1 MELNKIKKLV
11 KKFKLTKDESV
22 FQELTQHLNL
32 PKCIVTGRHII
43 YPNTKLRISKVDN
56 TIKLDGTTANTFKT
70 INNKKYTLKVSYEG
84 MVSKF
89 GEEYTS
95 LNTSR
100 IFNRLNKFT
109 KFAFQISDDDYEIAK
124 STSFGAGVSLDVMIK
139 RYGKVEGTNKFN
151 EYRKK
156 QAYTNTY
163 EYKNE
168 KYGWDKKKFD
178 EFNKSR
184 GVTLKNLIK
193 KHGKEQ
199 GLIRFQSY
207 CDRQSETSTYEYL
220 LNKFGKQ
227 RADEILDSRGKRI
240 EYFEKVFGDKAIE
253 KYTEYWN
260 NIKNPYYSKI
270 STDLFDLLIIDL
282 KLHDFKIYYKEN
294 EYGIYDRQ
302 SLKYFKYDFTI
313 PELKIIIEFNGDS
326 WHGNPKI
333 YSENDKPHPID
344 KEITAMELWKYD
356 EIKKQAAESR
366 GFKLIYVWE
375 DDYRNNFENM
385 YIILKEKINEIRN
398 RRD

>member
-11 KKFKLTKDESV
+11 KEFRLTRNKGV
-22 FQELTQHLNL
+22 FQELTHHLNL
-32 PKCIVTGRHII
+32 STCVVTGRHII
-43 YPNTKLRISKVDN
+43 YPNTILRISKDDN
-56 TIKLDGTTANTFKT
+56 TIKLDGTTSNTSKT
-70 INNKKYTLKVSYEG
+70 VNNKKYFLKVSYEG
-84 MVSKF
+84 MILKF

-100 IFNRLNKFT
+100 IFNQLNKFT
-109 KFAFQISDDDYEIAK
+109 KFAFQISDDDYEVAK

-139 RYGKVEGTNKFN
+139 RYGKIEGTNKFN

-163 EYKNE
+163 KYKNE
-168 KYGWDKKKFD
+168 KYGWDKKRFD

-184 GVTLKNLIK
+184 GITLQNLIK
-193 KHGKEQ
+193 KHGNEQ
-199 GLIRFQSY
+199 GLIKFQSY
-207 CDRQSETSTYEYL
+207 CDRQSKTSTYEYL

-227 RADEILDSRGKRI
+227 RADEIIDSRGKRI
-240 EYFEKVFGDKAIE
+240 EYFEKVFGNNAIE

-260 NIKNPYYSKI
+260 NIKNPYFSKI
-270 STDLFDLLIIDL
+270 SVDLFDLLIIDL
-282 KLHDFKIYYKEN
+282 KLNEFNIYYKEN

-302 SLKYFKYDFTI
+302 NLKYFKYDFTI

-344 KEITAMELWKYD
+344 KEITAIELWKYD
-356 EIKKQAAESR
+356 EIKKQTAEIH
-366 GFKLIYVWE
+366 GFKVIYVWE

-398 RRD
+398 RRN

>member
-1 MELNKIKKLV
+1 MELNEIKKLI
-11 KKFKLTKDESV
+11 KDFKLTKNKSV
-22 FQELTQHLNL
+22 FKEITNTLNL
-32 PKCIVTGRHII
+32 QKCIVTGNDII
-43 YPNTKLRISKVDN
+43 YPNTIIRLSKQNNIKVD
-56 TIKLDGTTANTFKT
+56 GTSALT
-70 INNKKYTLKVSYEG
+70 KKIVNENEYYLKVSYEG
-84 MVSKF
+84 MVLEF
-89 GEEYTS
+89 GDEYTN
-95 LNTSR
+95 LNNSR
-100 IFNRLNKFT
+100 LFNRLNKFT

-124 STSFGAGVSLDVMIK
+124 STSFGAGVSLNVMIK
-139 RYGKVEGTNKFN
+139 RYGKIEGTNKFN

-156 QAYTNTY
+156 QAYSNTY

-168 KYGWDKKKFD
+168 KYGWDKKRFD

-220 LNKFGKQ
+220 SNKFGRQ

-270 STDLFDLLIIDL
+270 SADLFDLLIIDL
-282 KLHDFKIYYKEN
+282 KLNEFNIYYKEN

-302 SLKYFKYDFTI
+302 NLKYFKYDFTI
-313 PELKIIIEFNGDS
+313 PELKIIVEFNGDS

-333 YSENDKPHPID
+333 YSKNDKPHPID
-344 KEITAMELWKYD
+344 KEITAIELWKYD

-375 DDYRNNFENM
+375 DDYINNFENM
-385 YIILKEKINEIRN
+385 YTILKEKINEIRN
-398 RRD
+398 RRN